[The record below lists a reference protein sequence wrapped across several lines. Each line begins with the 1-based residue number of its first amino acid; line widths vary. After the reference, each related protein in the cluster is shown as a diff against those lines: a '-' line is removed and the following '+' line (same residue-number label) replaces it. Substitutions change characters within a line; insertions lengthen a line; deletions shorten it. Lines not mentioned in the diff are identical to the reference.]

1 MDASATKAAIYAAVA
16 DRGAVDSIS
25 LDAAVRAGETG
36 LPVYWHS
43 RSYSDAF
50 TTIFLDLVHSVGLDA
65 ALAEMRR
72 RHPTHPEAGPTRLL
86 ARLNPITADARTEL
100 TAARARLGIVTCAD
114 RSAA

>member
-1 MDASATKAAIYAAVA
+1 MDTAAVKAAIHASVTDPSAI
-16 DRGAVDSIS
+16 DSIS
-25 LDAAVRAGETG
+25 LEAAIRAQATA

-50 TTIFLDLVHSVGLDA
+50 ATIFLDLVHSVGLDA

-86 ARLNPITADARTEL
+86 ARLIPITDEARNEL
-100 TAARARLGIVTCAD
+100 TAVRARLGIVI
-114 RSAA
+114 SAQGRAA

>member
-1 MDASATKAAIYAAVA
+1 MDTAAVKAAIRASVTDPSAI
-16 DRGAVDSIS
+16 DSIS
-25 LDAAVRAGETG
+25 LDAAIRAHETG

-50 TTIFLDLVHSVGLDA
+50 ATIFVDLVHSVGLDA

-86 ARLNPITADARTEL
+86 ARLIPITADARAEL
-100 TAARARLGIVTCAD
+100 SATRAQLGIVTRAD

>member
-1 MDASATKAAIYAAVA
+1 MDTAAAKAAIHALMTDPSAI
-16 DRGAVDSIS
+16 DSIS
-25 LDAAVRAGETG
+25 LDAAIRAHETG

-50 TTIFLDLVHSVGLDA
+50 ATIFVDLVHSVGLDA

-86 ARLNPITADARTEL
+86 ARLVPITADARAEL
-100 TAARARLGIVTCAD
+100 SATCARHGIVTHAQG
-114 RSAA
+114 RAA